1 MLIDAHPIPILFT
14 RRTTVK
20 KRLAAAAL
28 AAAMSLSATAAP
40 AQAML
45 TIEFAPMSSLPNPQQ
60 IINDWTR
67 QAQQFSSQFI
77 PGNFLPGPAPAPV
90 AGPVSPQQQQL
101 IDATNRYRVS
111 RGLRPLA
118 PMPQLNALAQD
129 WANTMAR
136 EDNLRHRPN
145 YNAGYPRG
153 WRWASENVIVWQPP
167 QSADSLVQKWS
178 TSPGH
183 NANMLRPEATHIGV
197 GVAVNGA
204 GHQYAVQNFAAY

>member
-1 MLIDAHPIPILFT
+1 M
-14 RRTTVK
+14 K
-20 KRLAAAAL
+20 KRVAAAAL
-28 AAAMSLSATAAP
+28 AAAFALPATAGP
-40 AQAML
+40 AQAMISL
-45 TIEFAPMSSLPNPQQ
+45 EFAPMSSLPNPQR
-60 IINDWTR
+60 IIYEWTR

-77 PGNFLPGPAPAPV
+77 PGGLLPAPAPV
-90 AGPVSPQQQQL
+90 AGPVSPEQQAL

-136 EDNLRHRPN
+136 EDSLRHRPI
-145 YNAGYPRG
+145 YSAAYPRG
-153 WRWASENVIVWQPP
+153 WRWASENVIVCQPP

-183 NANMLRPEATHIGV
+183 NDNMLSPEATHIGV